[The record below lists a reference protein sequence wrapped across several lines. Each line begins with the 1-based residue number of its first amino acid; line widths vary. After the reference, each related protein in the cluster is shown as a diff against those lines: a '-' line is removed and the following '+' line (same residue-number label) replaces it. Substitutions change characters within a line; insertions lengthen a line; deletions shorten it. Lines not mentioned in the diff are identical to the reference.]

1 MIRNV
6 VLSFLLSVF
15 SLNAQELTHT
25 ELSHTNIF
33 HKSQLSNTIDSITKD
48 KKSIFSHRLELLNKN
63 TPFDLI
69 YNDKSA
75 EFIDRYL
82 GVDRPLIEKMQQLK
96 KLYFPIFETLLDQY
110 NLPLEFKYLA
120 IVESS
125 LNTRATSPSGAKGLW
140 QFMYLTGKQYNL
152 NVTSYIDDRQDPY
165 KSTEAACQYFKELYE
180 MFGDWNL
187 VLAAYNGG
195 PGYLQRK
202 INSVGSYNFWDL
214 YPYLRKETRNY
225 IPKFIAINYVMNYSK
240 EHNILTMNIKNN
252 TYDIDTIRLKDQVAF
267 NVLAK
272 ITCIDSSIITF
283 LNPTFKKRVVPNG
296 YTLCLPKY
304 AKEDF
309 LNNEKSNYD
318 FIKAVKNK
326 QILIDEERIEY
337 NVLNG
342 DYLGKI
348 AQNYNV
354 RVHEIKHWNN
364 LRSTNLNIGQKLI
377 IYVKKNNPNFSP
389 NTTKGYNEYV
399 VQKGDTLWEIAQKH
413 KGVSVWKIKS
423 LNNMDSDN
431 LRPGTKLILPS
442 I

>member
-25 ELSHTNIF
+25 ELSHTNNF

-48 KKSIFSHRLELLNKN
+48 KKSIFNHRLELLNKN

-272 ITCIDSSIITF
+272 ITCVDSSIITF

-309 LNNEKSNYD
+309 LTNEK
-318 FIKAVKNK
+318 
-326 QILIDEERIEY
+326 
-337 NVLNG
+337 
-342 DYLGKI
+342 
-348 AQNYNV
+348 
-354 RVHEIKHWNN
+354 
-364 LRSTNLNIGQKLI
+364 
-377 IYVKKNNPNFSP
+377 
-389 NTTKGYNEYV
+389 
-399 VQKGDTLWEIAQKH
+399 
-413 KGVSVWKIKS
+413 
-423 LNNMDSDN
+423 
-431 LRPGTKLILPS
+431 
-442 I
+442 

>member
-1 MIRNV
+1 
-6 VLSFLLSVF
+6 
-15 SLNAQELTHT
+15 
-25 ELSHTNIF
+25 
-33 HKSQLSNTIDSITKD
+33 
-48 KKSIFSHRLELLNKN
+48 
-63 TPFDLI
+63 
-69 YNDKSA
+69 
-75 EFIDRYL
+75 
-82 GVDRPLIEKMQQLK
+82 
-96 KLYFPIFETLLDQY
+96 
-110 NLPLEFKYLA
+110 
-120 IVESS
+120 
-125 LNTRATSPSGAKGLW
+125 
-140 QFMYLTGKQYNL
+140 
-152 NVTSYIDDRQDPY
+152 
-165 KSTEAACQYFKELYE
+165 

-272 ITCIDSSIITF
+272 ITCVDSSIITF

-389 NTTKGYNEYV
+389 KTTKGYNEYV